1 MDLDYYRRRL
11 TEAVAAAKAAVEP
24 CGRIAH
30 QKMASAYAAVIR
42 NAGLPSAKKAARS
55 SRGQAWEDALGQWE
69 TEGGAVEKARPRPST
84 PG

>member
-11 TEAVAAAKAAVEP
+11 SEAVAAAKSAVEP

-30 QKMASAYAAVIR
+30 QKMASAYAATIR
-42 NAGLPSAKKAARS
+42 NAGLPSAKAARR
-55 SRGQAWEDALGQWE
+55 SRKQVWEDTLGQWE
-69 TEGGAVEKARPRPST
+69 TEGGAIEKARPRPST